1 MVFCLLVVMTI
12 LVLGSYREI
21 YAKEE
26 AFNRHIDSIQVVMGQ
41 LQRQAALFESIFDSI
56 SHTMPLNMVWYNM
69 KLAMVMVESE
79 FIYNAVNPTSGAG
92 GFFQHLPL
100 SKNGYV
106 REANILQD
114 SIIFTDMDRFNPF
127 KATKIFE
134 IVNNHYNP
142 KRCIDVA
149 IYRHNPR
156 AGQWY
161 HDRIMR
167 WYRYFEAISFQM

>member
-1 MVFCLLVVMTI
+1 MVLSLLVIFMSVF
-12 LVLGSYREI
+12 LSYRKI
-21 YAKEE
+21 YANEQ
-26 AFNRHIDSIQVVMGQ
+26 AFMERVDSMQILMTHLKDQTD
-41 LQRQAALFESIFDSI
+41 LFESIFDSI
-56 SHTMPLNMVWYNM
+56 SHSEPLNMRWYNM

-79 FIYNAVNPTSGAG
+79 FKDNAVNPTSGAG
-92 GFFQHLPL
+92 GPFQHLPL

-106 REANILQD
+106 REANRLQD
-114 SIIFTDMDRFNPF
+114 SIFFTDMDRFDFF

-142 KRCIDVA
+142 QKCIDVA
-149 IYRHNPR
+149 IHRHNPR

-167 WYRYFEAISFQM
+167 WYRYFEAISYQM